1 MKPYKEL
8 ARKDLLTKTEDNSL
22 ELATSYWS
30 PLDFI
35 LLTILGTEPGINS
48 PATAKK
54 GQLMNNNSSYGN
66 GSHVCQCGQFWE
78 QVLVKQFETCI

>member
-54 GQLMNNNSSYGN
+54 AN
-66 GSHVCQCGQFWE
+66 
-78 QVLVKQFETCI
+78 